1 MADSNLRAQDE
12 ANPAEDIRPSELVH
26 RLNNPLSSVM
36 ANVAF
41 AVENLEALH
50 GSLAMGSDAVR
61 PAERARALGVIDE
74 VCAVLD
80 DAFRSAAQVRQT
92 LRDLGG
98 SDVASDAEVVVPPSL
113 GLQIYSNGFISQTA
127 EDPTMTFAGTIPSA
141 SRPNGVIA
149 PYWADL
155 VTGTDG
161 VCSVVVGTAPIRRWI
176 IQWKNAQFYSGVE
189 ASPLAGSASFEIIYN
204 ESDRSMDFIYE
215 SISGQPTTAPT
226 IAAVGVEHPN
236 GVNAFVV
243 CPGGR
248 RGGVTP
254 ECTAVTTGTRFRLA
268 PTGG

>member
-1 MADSNLRAQDE
+1 MADTNLRAQDE

-98 SDVASDAEVVVPPSL
+98 SDVANDAE
-113 GLQIYSNGFISQTA
+113 
-127 EDPTMTFAGTIPSA
+127 EDAVTRPGEEEEVA
-141 SRPNGVIA
+141 SPRRGRVLVIDDEPA
-149 PYWADL
+149 VARAIERILRGQHD
-155 VTGTDG
+155 V
-161 VCSVVVGTAPIRRWI
+161 S
-176 IQWKNAQFYSGVE
+176 VE
-189 ASPLAGSASFEIIYN
+189 ADPRAALTLLLGGASFDVVFCDLMMPELTGMALYDALNVARPELAQRMVFLIGGATTTRAEN
-204 ESDRSMDFIYE
+204 FV
-215 SISGQPTTAPT
+215 ISAERPVMGKPFT
-226 IAAVGVEHPN
+226 INDLRARAAEYVK
-236 GVNAFVV
+236 
-243 CPGGR
+243 
-248 RGGVTP
+248 
-254 ECTAVTTGTRFRLA
+254 
-268 PTGG
+268 